1 MKKLNYLWMLGLLMF
16 AAVNFSACS
25 SDDDDA
31 PGSSSELVGLWESV
45 SFEGWE
51 KEDGEIVY
59 EWEDDDDEARVKLN
73 SDGTFVTYEYYSG
86 EWDLCDTG
94 TWEYK
99 NGKIYTTFDDEEY
112 EEEATEVAT
121 VKELTSTRLVIEE
134 YEKDGSY
141 EYWGK
146 SVYRKISE

>member
-1 MKKLNYLWMLGLLMF
+1 M
-16 AAVNFSACS
+16 
-25 SDDDDA
+25 
-31 PGSSSELVGLWESV
+31 VGLWESV

>member
-1 MKKLNYLWMLGLLMF
+1 MF

-31 PGSSSELVGLWESV
+31 SGSSSELVGLWESV
-45 SFEGWE
+45 SFEVWE

-59 EWEDDDDEARVKLN
+59 EYEWEDGDGGGDRVKLN
-73 SDGTFVTYEYYSG
+73 SNGTFVTYEYYNYSG
-86 EWDLCDTG
+86 KWVLCDTG

-99 NGKIYTTFDDEEY
+99 NGKIYMTFDYGEY
-112 EEEATEVAT
+112 EEEVTEVAT
-121 VKELTSTRLVIEE
+121 VKELTSTRLVIEA
-134 YEKDGSY
+134 YEKDGYY